1 MSISKLDFEL
11 DKELSLWAVMID
23 REIEPRLKT
32 LARKFPA
39 IVLTGPRQ
47 SGKSTVCRRVF
58 ANLPYATLESPDV
71 RAFASED
78 PRGFLKQFPNGAI
91 LDEIQNSPQLPS
103 YLQEIIDREPTPGR
117 WILTGSHN
125 LSVMESASQSLA
137 GRSAVVHL
145 LPLSRDEVIRFSHH
159 PKTLNEVLLTGGY
172 PRILDRNL
180 KPADW
185 LASYVATYL
194 ERDVRSISN
203 VGDLVAFQRFVQLS
217 AGRVAQLLNFS
228 SLASDCGVSQPTAK
242 AWSSVLEA
250 SFIGFRLPSYHGN
263 ISKRLIKM
271 PKLHFYDTGLA
282 CWLLGIRD
290 TAQLD
295 LHPLRGA
302 IFECWVVSEI
312 IKQRFNLGEAN
323 GVYFFRDKAGLESD
337 VLVQARK
344 SLKIVEVKAGQ
355 TISSDWAASSR
366 KITELFART
375 KQRTSSVV
383 VYGGTEKQERN
394 GVTYLPWHS
403 MQDYSWVE

>member
-1 MSISKLDFEL
+1 
-11 DKELSLWAVMID
+11 MID
-23 REIEPRLKT
+23 RDVEPRLKA
-32 LARKFPA
+32 LARQFPA

-47 SGKSTVCRRVF
+47 SGKSTLAQKVF
-58 ANLPYATLESPDV
+58 ARLPYATLESPDV

-78 PRGFLKQFPNGAI
+78 PRGFLKQFPKGAI
-91 LDEIQNSPQLPS
+91 VDEIQNSPELAS
-103 YLQEIIDREPTPGR
+103 YLQEIMDREPAPGR

-125 LSVMESASQSLA
+125 LSVMESTSQSLA

-145 LPLSRDEVIRFSHH
+145 LPLSRHEVVGFSHH
-159 PKTLNEVLLTGGY
+159 PKTLNETLLTGGY
-172 PRILDRNL
+172 PRILDRKL
-180 KPADW
+180 RPADW

-194 ERDVRSISN
+194 ERDVRSLAN

-228 SLASDCGVSQPTAK
+228 SLAADCGVSQPTAK

-250 SFIGFRLPSYHGN
+250 SFIAFRLPSYHGN

-295 LHPLRGA
+295 VHPLRGA

-312 IKQRFNLGEAN
+312 IKQRFNRGEAN
-323 GVYFFRDKAGLESD
+323 GVFFFRDKAGLESD
-337 VLVQARK
+337 ALVQGRK
-344 SLKIVEVKAGQ
+344 SLIIVEIKAGQ
-355 TISSDWAASSR
+355 TTASDWAASSQ
-366 KITELFART
+366 KIAALFAKT
-375 KQRTSSVV
+375 KQRVSSVV

-394 GVTYLPWHS
+394 GVTFLPWHAI
-403 MQDYSWVE
+403 QDYSWVE

>member
-1 MSISKLDFEL
+1 
-11 DKELSLWAVMID
+11 MID
-23 REIEPRLKT
+23 RDVEPRLKT
-32 LARKFPA
+32 LARQFPV

-47 SGKSTVCRRVF
+47 SGKSTVCQKVF

-78 PRGFLKQFPNGAI
+78 PRGFLQRFPKGAI
-91 LDEIQNSPQLPS
+91 LDEIQNSPQLAS
-103 YLQEIIDREPTPGR
+103 YLLEIVDREHAPGR

-125 LSVMESASQSLA
+125 LSVMQSTSQSLA

-145 LPLSRDEVIRFSHH
+145 LPLSRHEVLRFSHH
-159 PKTLNEVLLTGGY
+159 PKTLNETLLTGGY
-172 PRILDRNL
+172 PRILDHTL

-217 AGRVAQLLNFS
+217 AGRLAQLLNFS
-228 SLASDCGVSQPTAK
+228 SLAADCGVSQPTAK

-250 SFIGFRLPSYHGN
+250 SFIAFRLPSYHGN

-282 CWLLGIRD
+282 CWLLGIRN

-295 LHPLRGA
+295 VHPLRGA
-302 IFECWVVSEI
+302 VFECWVVSEI
-312 IKQRFNLGEAN
+312 LKQRFNRGETN

-337 VLVQARK
+337 VLVQGRK

-355 TISSDWAASSR
+355 TIASDWAASSQ
-366 KITELFART
+366 KITELFAKTR
-375 KQRTSSVV
+375 QALASVV
-383 VYGGTEKQERN
+383 VYGGAEKQERN
-394 GVTYLPWHS
+394 GVTYLPWHAI
-403 MQDYSWVE
+403 QDYSWVE